1 MSDYTNR
8 IFILRA
14 IDYSDS
20 SIIYDA
26 IVEKKGRASFMQ
38 RISKGKFKNLPL
50 QFFNLYSITYSGKND
65 MKYIRE
71 YDLAYNY
78 SLESNQKIYGMYI
91 NELVY
96 YMTKKDLEYE
106 NLFEIY
112 KDFFKSMSNKDDLIS
127 TINKFEINLLEECGH
142 FFNINFDEMQNKI
155 SKNSRYYFDFERGLV
170 KSSAKNS
177 FKGELFFA
185 LNGQIDYDDQL
196 RRDSRIFM
204 KFIIDHFIG
213 SNKIRTREIL
223 KYLLK

>member
-38 RISKGKFKNLPL
+38 RISKGKYKNLSL

-71 YDLAYNY
+71 YDLEYNY

-112 KDFFKSMSNKDDLIS
+112 KNFFNSMSNKDDLIP

-142 FFNINFDEMQNKI
+142 FININFDEMQNKI

>member
-1 MSDYTNR
+1 MSDNTNR

-38 RISKGKFKNLPL
+38 RISKGKYKNLSL

-112 KDFFKSMSNKDDLIS
+112 KNFFKSMSNKDDLIP

-142 FFNINFDEMQNKI
+142 FININFDEMQNKI

-185 LNGQIDYDDQL
+185 LYGQIDYDDQL

-204 KFIIDHFIG
+204 KFIIDHFTG

>member
-1 MSDYTNR
+1 MSDNTNR

-38 RISKGKFKNLPL
+38 RISKGKYKNLSL

-78 SLESNQKIYGMYI
+78 SLESNQKIYAMYI

-112 KDFFKSMSNKDDLIS
+112 KNFFKSMSNKDDLIP

-142 FFNINFDEMQNKI
+142 FININFDEMQNKI

>member
-1 MSDYTNR
+1 MSDNTNR

-38 RISKGKFKNLPL
+38 RISKGKYKNLSL

-142 FFNINFDEMQNKI
+142 FININFDEMQNKI

-170 KSSAKNS
+170 KSNAKNS

>member
-1 MSDYTNR
+1 
-8 IFILRA
+8 
-14 IDYSDS
+14 
-20 SIIYDA
+20 
-26 IVEKKGRASFMQ
+26 
-38 RISKGKFKNLPL
+38 
-50 QFFNLYSITYSGKND
+50 
-65 MKYIRE
+65 
-71 YDLAYNY
+71 
-78 SLESNQKIYGMYI
+78 MYI

-112 KDFFKSMSNKDDLIS
+112 KNFFKSMSNKDDLIP

-142 FFNINFDEMQNKI
+142 FININFDEMQNKI

>member
-1 MSDYTNR
+1 MSHNTNR

-38 RISKGKFKNLPL
+38 RISKGKYKNLSL

-112 KDFFKSMSNKDDLIS
+112 KNFFKSMSNKDDLIPI
-127 TINKFEINLLEECGH
+127 INKFEINLLEECGH
-142 FFNINFDEMQNKI
+142 FINITFDEMQNKI

-170 KSSAKNS
+170 KSNAKNS

>member
-1 MSDYTNR
+1 MSDNTNR

-38 RISKGKFKNLPL
+38 RISKGKYKNLTL
-50 QFFNLYSITYSGKND
+50 QFFNLYSITYSGKYD
-65 MKYIRE
+65 MKYIKE
-71 YDLAYNY
+71 YDLVYNY
-78 SLESNQKIYGMYI
+78 SLDSNQKIYGMYI

-112 KDFFKSMSNKDDLIS
+112 KDFFKSMSNKDDLIP

-142 FFNINFDEMQNKI
+142 FININFDEMQNKI

>member
-1 MSDYTNR
+1 MSEYTNR

-26 IVEKKGRASFMQ
+26 IVEKKGRASYMQ
-38 RISKGKFKNLPL
+38 RLSKSKYKNLSL

-65 MKYIRE
+65 MKYIKE
-71 YDLAYNY
+71 YDLAFNY
-78 SLESNQKIYGMYI
+78 GLDSDQKIYGMYI

-112 KDFFKSMSNKDDLIS
+112 KNFFKSMSNKDDLIP

-142 FFNINFDEMQNKI
+142 FININFDEMQNKI

-170 KSSAKNS
+170 KSNAKNS

>member
-1 MSDYTNR
+1 MSDNTNR

-38 RISKGKFKNLPL
+38 RISKGKYKNLSL

-112 KDFFKSMSNKDDLIS
+112 KNFFKSMSNKDDLIPI
-127 TINKFEINLLEECGH
+127 INKFEINLLEECGH
-142 FFNINFDEMQNKI
+142 LININFDEMQNKI

>member
-1 MSDYTNR
+1 MSDNTNR

-38 RISKGKFKNLPL
+38 RISKGKYKNLSL

-112 KDFFKSMSNKDDLIS
+112 KNFFNSMSNKDDLIP

-142 FFNINFDEMQNKI
+142 LININFDEMQNKI

>member
-1 MSDYTNR
+1 MSDNTNR

-38 RISKGKFKNLPL
+38 RISKGKYKNLSL

-142 FFNINFDEMQNKI
+142 FININFDEMQNKI